1 MHFLK
6 NELAKLSDNKNF
18 CNSDKMLFF
27 AQIADFSRHIHKIF
41 IFTLH

>member
-6 NELAKLSDNKNF
+6 IKLAKLDEDKNF
-18 CNSDKMLFF
+18 YNSDKMLFF

-41 IFTLH
+41 IFTLY